1 VVQDLHPGD
10 WITGPFWNAAVKVVA
25 CQSRTGYDLVT
36 VTADDGQATR
46 AYVFTPADK
55 ERLTRTARSDFKGLT
70 FDGRPE
76 ALLTKMEQMRKDL
89 GDKVF
94 DVVGQV
100 LWSDD
105 DLPGIL
111 ERIAL
116 GEQQAVD
123 DARAAI
129 ERAGEQ
135 ARQAKLAEDQVAG
148 LDEPLDVDAFRR
160 KQATFAAHRL
170 SPEAA
175 EAFFRRAVPFVVGRS
190 LMEPEWEAARRL
202 VDQHWLYI
210 VRLGDR
216 VMWMIQNP
224 HAKLEP
230 REIKRLLMKIG
241 NVAMLGETVQLG
253 DQHA

>member
-1 VVQDLHPGD
+1 MVQDLHPGD

-123 DARAAI
+123 DARAVI

-135 ARQAKLAEDQVAG
+135 ASAAGQTSRGSARRPRRAAGRGRLPPQASDLRRAPAQSRGSGGVLPPGRALCRGQIADGAGMGGGAALGRSTLALHCTVRRQG
-148 LDEPLDVDAFRR
+148 DVDDSESPCQAGASRD
-160 KQATFAAHRL
+160 QATAD
-170 SPEAA
+170 E
-175 EAFFRRAVPFVVGRS
+175 
-190 LMEPEWEAARRL
+190 
-202 VDQHWLYI
+202 
-210 VRLGDR
+210 DR
-216 VMWMIQNP
+216 
-224 HAKLEP
+224 
-230 REIKRLLMKIG
+230 
-241 NVAMLGETVQLG
+241 
-253 DQHA
+253 

>member
-1 VVQDLHPGD
+1 MVQDLHPGD

-55 ERLTRTARSDFKGLT
+55 ERLTRTARNDFKGLT

-105 DLPGIL
+105 DLPGG
-111 ERIAL
+111 RASAA
-116 GEQQAVD
+116 GQTSRGSGGRPR
-123 DARAAI
+123 RAAGRGRLPPQASDLR
-129 ERAGEQ
+129 RAPAQPRDCG
-135 ARQAKLAEDQVAG
+135 G
-148 LDEPLDVDAFRR
+148 LLPPGRAFRR
-160 KQATFAAHRL
+160 GRIADGAGMGGGAALGRSTLALHCTVRRQGDVDDSESPCQAGASRDQATAD
-170 SPEAA
+170 E
-175 EAFFRRAVPFVVGRS
+175 
-190 LMEPEWEAARRL
+190 
-202 VDQHWLYI
+202 
-210 VRLGDR
+210 DR
-216 VMWMIQNP
+216 
-224 HAKLEP
+224 
-230 REIKRLLMKIG
+230 
-241 NVAMLGETVQLG
+241 
-253 DQHA
+253 